1 MIHPNICIFG
11 RFWTNCG
18 LLVKCAKVNFY
29 QVKKLVFHYYVEVS
43 IAAILLPLVFFMMFV
58 WFMILCRP
66 KQFLLGPIM
75 ARLMLRDLLRWHQA
89 TFIKSSY
96 KQDPF
101 QIASHT
107 SLTTAF
113 NQCLLQSLLKNV
125 LLTWI
130 QRLENKLKD
139 KWFAKP

>member
-1 MIHPNICIFG
+1 
-11 RFWTNCG
+11 
-18 LLVKCAKVNFY
+18 
-29 QVKKLVFHYYVEVS
+29 
-43 IAAILLPLVFFMMFV
+43 MMFV

-113 NQCLLQSLLKNV
+113 NQCLLQLLKNV

-139 KWFAKP
+139 KWFAKPLCPLSYNAKKCHHIIIAFMHWRQTSLWIFFLHPVSIKHTFSILIFHAYNYQVS

>member
-1 MIHPNICIFG
+1 
-11 RFWTNCG
+11 
-18 LLVKCAKVNFY
+18 
-29 QVKKLVFHYYVEVS
+29 
-43 IAAILLPLVFFMMFV
+43 MMFV

-113 NQCLLQSLLKNV
+113 NQCLLQLLKNV
-125 LLTWI
+125 LLLTWI

-139 KWFAKP
+139 KWFAKPLCPLSYNAKKMPSYHYCIYALTPNVTLNIFLHPVSIKHTFSILIFHAYNYQVC